1 MIVCSCEA
9 VNDRTVRTAI
19 ASGAATV
26 DEVTGRCRAG
36 GGCGG
41 CHRLLERL
49 LADCCPEPQ
58 SPAA

>member
-9 VNDRTVRTAI
+9 VNDRTIRTVI

-26 DEVTGRCRAG
+26 EDVTGRCRAG

-49 LADCCPEPQ
+49 LADCRPEPQ